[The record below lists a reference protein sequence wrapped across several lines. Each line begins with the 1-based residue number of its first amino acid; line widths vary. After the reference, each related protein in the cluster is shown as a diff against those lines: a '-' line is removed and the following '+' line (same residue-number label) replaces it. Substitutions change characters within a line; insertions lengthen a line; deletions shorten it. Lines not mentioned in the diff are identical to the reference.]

1 MDAGNGLR
9 RAASIVI
16 AIVVIAALFIG
27 AAVIASSFLPYE
39 PVKSRID
46 SMAADGTA
54 EDFDREAYAGVK
66 AKLRIAGV
74 ALLLFAALVA
84 ALKNALWRL
93 LQSLFESFGEL
104 WRESMESWK
113 EALRNDGRLQIISLC
128 VIVLVSVAVRV
139 YFIDQPIRYDEAHSF
154 THFSSK
160 PIYIALSNYSS
171 VNNHLFHTLLVH
183 VFYSVLGNEE
193 WVLRLPA
200 FLAGILLVPATYLA
214 ARALYSKSAAILAA
228 ALVASSSA
236 LVEFSTN
243 ARGYTLICLLF
254 MCLLSLGAHLKRRGG
269 AAAWTLFTI
278 ISALGFYTIPVML
291 YPFGITCVWLF
302 LSALLGDTEVP
313 PRPFIGNL
321 VLSAVLAA
329 AITLVLYTP
338 VFVGSGFNAVFG
350 IPSLAAQAS
359 GGWKGFTG
367 GIMIRVEG
375 FWDQWNRDFPKIIS
389 GILAAAFAISLVLH
403 GRLARH
409 KVPLVLA
416 VILWCGP
423 VMIAMRALPWPRVW
437 LYLLPLYFI
446 LASAGLAWLIGIIV
460 RPVHLRPARPCAIV
474 ALIIVLGVGAN
485 VVHRRSVYYSEE
497 TGTLRNAEEIALTLG
512 PELGPN
518 EKLLAYSPAGAPLL
532 YYFKKHGIPLDRL
545 VSEDPASW
553 DRVYVVVDVPTHTLD
568 WVLSKTGLEVTG
580 YDGPK
585 LFKRYDFA
593 EIYLYQR
600 P

>member
-1 MDAGNGLR
+1 MAAENGTR
-9 RAASIVI
+9 KAASIVI
-16 AIVVIAALFIG
+16 AVVVIAALFMG
-27 AAVIASSFLPYE
+27 AAIIASSFLPYE
-39 PVKSRID
+39 SAKARID

-54 EDFDREAYAGVK
+54 EGFDNEAYAGVK

-74 ALLLFAALVA
+74 ALMLFAALVA
-84 ALKNALWRL
+84 ALKNALRRL
-93 LQSLFESFGEL
+93 LYSFFESFGEL

-113 EALRNDGRLQIISLC
+113 SALKTDGRLHVIALC

-139 YFIDQPIRYDEAHSF
+139 YFIDQPIRYDEARSF
-154 THFSSK
+154 THYSSR
-160 PIYIALSNYSS
+160 PIYVALSNYSS

-183 VFYSVLGNEE
+183 VFYSILGNEE

-200 FLAGILLVPATYLA
+200 FLSGLLLVPATYLA
-214 ARALYSKSAAILAA
+214 ARTLYNKSAAILAA
-228 ALVASSSA
+228 ALVGSSSA

-254 MCLLSLGAHLKRRGG
+254 VCLLSLGANLKSRGG
-269 AAAWTLFTI
+269 AASWTLFTI
-278 ISALGFYTIPVML
+278 VSALGFYTIPVML

-302 LSALLGDTEVP
+302 LSALVRDTEVP
-313 PRPFIGNL
+313 PRPLVGNL
-321 VLSAVLAA
+321 LLSGVLAA
-329 AITLVLYTP
+329 VFTLVLYSP
-338 VFVGSGFNAVFG
+338 VFVGSGFKAVFG

-359 GGWKGFTG
+359 GGWEGFTG
-367 GIMIRVEG
+367 GIMTRVEA
-375 FWDQWNRDFPKIIS
+375 FWDQWNRDFPKIVS
-389 GILAAAFAISLVLH
+389 VILAAGFAVSLVLH
-403 GRLARH
+403 WRLARH

-416 VILWCGP
+416 VILWCVP

-446 LASAGLAWLIGIIV
+446 LASAGLAWLLGIMAKPFDI
-460 RPVHLRPARPCAIV
+460 RPVSPCAIV
-474 ALIIVLGVGAN
+474 ALLISIGIGAN
-485 VVHRRSVYYSEE
+485 VAHSRSVYYSEE

-580 YDGPK
+580 YDGPS
-585 LFKRYDFA
+585 LFRRYDFA

>member
-1 MDAGNGLR
+1 MAAENGTR
-9 RAASIVI
+9 KAASIVI
-16 AIVVIAALFIG
+16 AVVVIAALFMG
-27 AAVIASSFLPYE
+27 AAIIASSFFPYE
-39 PVKSRID
+39 SVKARID

-54 EDFDREAYAGVK
+54 EGFDNEAYAGVK

-84 ALKNALWRL
+84 ALKNALRRL
-93 LQSLFESFGEL
+93 LYSFFESFGEL

-113 EALRNDGRLQIISLC
+113 SALKTDGRLHVIALC

-139 YFIDQPIRYDEAHSF
+139 YFIDQPIRYDEARSF
-154 THFSSK
+154 THYSSR
-160 PIYIALSNYSS
+160 PIYVALSNYSS

-183 VFYSVLGNEE
+183 VFYSILGNEE

-200 FLAGILLVPATYLA
+200 FLSGLLLVPATYLA
-214 ARALYSKSAAILAA
+214 ARTLYNKSAAILAA
-228 ALVASSSA
+228 ALIGSSSA

-254 MCLLSLGAHLKRRGG
+254 VCLLSLGANLKSRGG
-269 AAAWTLFTI
+269 AASWTLFTI
-278 ISALGFYTIPVML
+278 VSALGFYTIPVML

-302 LSALLGDTEVP
+302 LSALVRDTEVP
-313 PRPFIGNL
+313 PRPLVGNL
-321 VLSAVLAA
+321 LLSGVFAAVF
-329 AITLVLYTP
+329 TLVLYSP
-338 VFVGSGFNAVFG
+338 VFVGSGFKAVFG

-359 GGWKGFTG
+359 GGWEGFTG
-367 GIMIRVEG
+367 GIMTRVEA
-375 FWDQWNRDFPKIIS
+375 FWDQWNRDFPKIVS
-389 GILAAAFAISLVLH
+389 VILAAGFAVSLVLH
-403 GRLARH
+403 WRLARH

-416 VILWCGP
+416 VILWCVP

-446 LASAGLAWLIGIIV
+446 LASAGLAWLLGIMARPFNI
-460 RPVHLRPARPCAIV
+460 RPVSPCAIV
-474 ALIIVLGVGAN
+474 ALLISIGIGAN
-485 VVHRRSVYYSEE
+485 VAHSRSVYYSEE

-553 DRVYVVVDVPTHTLD
+553 DRVYVIVDVPTHTLD
-568 WVLSKTGLEVTG
+568 WVLSKTGLEVAG
-580 YDGPK
+580 YDGPS
-585 LFKRYDFA
+585 LFRRYDFA